1 MRETHWPVR
10 SNGAEARAVGG
21 ACGAPR
27 PPRCAYVVRLHA
39 ASAITS
45 VADSRS
51 PGFICTDSNTP
62 SEEARRDVKSIVAV
76 TRSINY
82 CAGRL
87 TIAAPFVRVSPH
99 EPVSSRSAD
108 GDGAVFSLIGFDS
121 GILVDADRPAWPYK
135 QEYQAWNDAWKQ
147 TTTPQTW
154 LRDSVVW
161 YSQVLT
167 RKLGAAR
174 LQGYIDKLA
183 YANRDLSGEP
193 GRNDGLT
200 TAWLS
205 SSLRISATEQVEF
218 VRRMIRRQLRV
229 SRAAIDRTM
238 ALMPAAVTG
247 GWRVSGKT
255 GTGFVRRADGTNDPD
270 RQVGWFVGW
279 ATREGR
285 TVVFARLLEDERP
298 ERVNAGLRAR
308 DALLGDW
315 AALMTSP

>member
-1 MRETHWPVR
+1 MGRHD
-10 SNGAEARAVGG
+10 
-21 ACGAPR
+21 
-27 PPRCAYVVRLHA
+27 LHA
-39 ASAITS
+39 GHRCGHQREADPSWRS
-45 VADSRS
+45 V
-51 PGFICTDSNTP
+51 
-62 SEEARRDVKSIVAV
+62 RRAPD
-76 TRSINY
+76 
-82 CAGRL
+82 AGVYIQDPTQPHR
-87 TIAAPFVRVSPH
+87 VRQRHPCRRG
-99 EPVSSRSAD
+99 PA
-108 GDGAVFSLIGFDS
+108 
-121 GILVDADRPAWPYK
+121 AWPYK
-135 QEYQAWNDAWKQ
+135 QEYQAWNDTWKQ
-147 TTTPQTW
+147 TTTPRTW

-174 LQGYIDKLA
+174 LQGYVDKLA

-218 VRRMIRRQLRV
+218 VRRMIRTQLPV
-229 SRAAIDRTM
+229 SRTAIDRTM
-238 ALMPAAVTG
+238 ALMPVAVTG

-255 GTGFVRRADGTNDPD
+255 GTGFERRADGRNDPE

-279 ATREGR
+279 ATHEGR
-285 TVVFARLLEDERP
+285 TVVFVRLLEDQQP

-315 AALMTSP
+315 PALVTPP

>member
-1 MRETHWPVR
+1 MDLF
-10 SNGAEARAVGG
+10 
-21 ACGAPR
+21 
-27 PPRCAYVVRLHA
+27 RCAALTAMVLFVAGDVSA
-39 ASAITS
+39 ATT
-45 VADSRS
+45 
-51 PGFICTDSNTP
+51 CTLVIDAATNATVIRVGDRCD
-62 SEEARRDVKSIVAV
+62 E
-76 TRSINY
+76 
-82 CAGRL
+82 RL
-87 TIAAPFVRVSPH
+87 TPASTFKIPL
-99 EPVSSRSAD
+99 
-108 GDGAVFSLIGFDS
+108 SLIGFDS
-121 GILVDADRPAWPYK
+121 GILVDADQPAWPYR
-135 QEYQAWNDAWKQ
+135 QEYQTWNDAWKQ

-167 RKLGAAR
+167 RRLGAAR
-174 LQGYIDKLA
+174 LQEYIDKLA

-193 GRNDGLT
+193 GRNNGLT

-218 VRRMIRRQLRV
+218 LRKLARGQLPV
-229 SRAAIDRTM
+229 SRAAVDRTM
-238 ALMPAAVTG
+238 AIMPAAATG

-255 GTGFVRRADGTNDPD
+255 GTGFQRRADGTNDPD

-285 TVVFARLLEDERP
+285 TVVFARLLEDQQP

-315 AALMTSP
+315 AALMTSPR